1 MPGISRGNIKIL
13 KYAPSLQILTGTIY
27 RIPNIPF
34 FYLVYRAWSHWRAF
48 SGSKH
53 VQFLLERNLVNIKPS
68 PMLDVL
74 YSAGIMKAARDNP
87 FVSDPSSGPR
97 ENESNPERM
106 VLQRWNSRVI
116 AQALDVPELELEL
129 ERAIWQVENSLKER
143 EQPTGEN
150 PRGN

>member
-1 MPGISRGNIKIL
+1 
-13 KYAPSLQILTGTIY
+13 
-27 RIPNIPF
+27 
-34 FYLVYRAWSHWRAF
+34 
-48 SGSKH
+48 
-53 VQFLLERNLVNIKPS
+53 
-68 PMLDVL
+68 MLDVL